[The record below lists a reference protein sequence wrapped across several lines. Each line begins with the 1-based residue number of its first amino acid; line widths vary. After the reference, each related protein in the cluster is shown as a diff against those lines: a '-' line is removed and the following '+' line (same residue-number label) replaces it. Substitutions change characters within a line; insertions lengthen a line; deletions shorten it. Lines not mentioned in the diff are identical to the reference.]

1 MSYQNNTAEI
11 IANFTSNVDIT
22 KVYTLKELL
31 SILTKAYPRD
41 KKKREPSLY
50 NIYMKEKMSEIKKT
64 NPEMVN
70 KEVMNM
76 AAKEW
81 GNNKN
86 NIAQSLVKEK
96 FVVVDEIK
104 EETVVVEDKE
114 ETVVDEIKQETVVV
128 EDKKST
134 KKKTKK

>member
-1 MSYQNNTAEI
+1 MSSQNNTVEI

-22 KVYTLKELL
+22 KSYTLKEML

-50 NIYMKEKMSEIKKT
+50 NIYMKDKMAEIKKS
-64 NPEMVN
+64 NPELNN
-70 KEVMNM
+70 KEVMNT

-86 NIAQSLVKEK
+86 NITQSLVKE
-96 FVVVDEIK
+96 EIVK
-104 EETVVVEDKE
+104 EEIVKE
-114 ETVVDEIKQETVVV
+114 EKN
-128 EDKKST
+128 S
-134 KKKTKK
+134 KKKKAKK